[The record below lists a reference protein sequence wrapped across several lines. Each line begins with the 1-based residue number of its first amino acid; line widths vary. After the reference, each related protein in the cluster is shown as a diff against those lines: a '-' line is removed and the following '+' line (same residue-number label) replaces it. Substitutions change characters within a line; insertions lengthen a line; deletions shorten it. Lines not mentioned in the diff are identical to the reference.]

1 MNDEV
6 NAELRALRARA
17 YGPNADLHDDPEA
30 LRRLQELEAM
40 SRGAD
45 TVPDSD
51 ETTSEAP
58 SPAEEFLALP
68 ELQPDAEPGLDIEPA
83 LTNESAERTRW
94 SARRIGMVWVASV
107 VAAVVVATAVT
118 AVVSRRVQ
126 ADPQEI
132 AVLTVNP
139 AAELPGFLTSSFGDA
154 PPEPS
159 QDAKQ
164 KAFTEFY
171 GLSAFTVPAERWGYG
186 VDETCLILGA
196 TAGFSP
202 ESDSFEG
209 PLYSGCSTG
218 TFPATLQFVVSN
230 SVPQE
235 LQDAYPEGTAFQ
247 FVLDGSEVIV
257 LSDAE

>member
-6 NAELRALRARA
+6 NVELRALRARA

-45 TVPDSD
+45 AAPDPD
-51 ETTSEAP
+51 EMTRAAP
-58 SPAEEFLALP
+58 SPAEEFLASP
-68 ELQPDAEPGLDIEPA
+68 ELQPDPEPA
-83 LTNESAERTRW
+83 LDVEPALADESTQRTKW
-94 SARRIGMVWVASV
+94 SARRIGMVWLASV

-132 AVLTVNP
+132 AVLTVDP
-139 AAELPGFLTSSFGDA
+139 TAELPGILVGSFGDA
-154 PPEPS
+154 PPEAS
-159 QDAKQ
+159 QDEQ
-164 KAFTEFY
+164 GRGFTDFF
-171 GLSAFTVPAERWGYG
+171 GLSAFAVSGQLWGYSG
-186 VDETCLILGA
+186 DDECLVLGA

-209 PLYSGCSTG
+209 PLYSGCSAG
-218 TFPATLQFVVSN
+218 GFPATLQFVVSN

-235 LQDAYPEGTAFQ
+235 LRDAYPEGTAFQ
-247 FVLDGSEVIV
+247 FILDGSEVIV